1 MQESIKNAIRNSLK
15 SGYSF
20 YAYGTRDGFVFGA
33 QIDADFI
40 GTTGFKIVPFTETSA
55 NGTTIFRQ
63 YDETDLPTSSADKQL
78 KPVVALSTPKSDYIE
93 CLSDCIATIRTS
105 PTLRKVVISR
115 VIKRAIDDV
124 DWTSFMDRLHDKN
137 PDSFT
142 FIYSTPQ
149 TGAWIGVSPEIIGDY
164 HDGTFSTMALAG
176 TRLKGESVWSAKDIE
191 EQEFVSNYIAERI
204 KNAGFDYTVSD
215 KFTLP
220 AGNVEHICN
229 MFTIKESDIRKMLD
243 LVDLLHPTPA
253 LAGTPKKEAVEYIL
267 SHEHHNRE
275 CYGGYIGPFDARSF
289 HFAVNL
295 RSMCFDEHAVAV
307 FVGSGITDKS
317 VPESEYAETQAKS
330 EIIIKN
336 LARPAFCKNQ
346 K

>member
-1 MQESIKNAIRNSLK
+1 MQESIKQAIRNSLK
-15 SGYSF
+15 FGYSF
-20 YAYGTRDGFVFGA
+20 YAYSTRDGFVFGA
-33 QIDADFI
+33 QIDDDFT
-40 GTTGFKIVPFTETSA
+40 GTNGFKIVPFTDSGA
-55 NGTTIFRQ
+55 NGITIFRQ

-78 KPVVALSTPKSDYIE
+78 KPVAALSTPKSDYID
-93 CLSDCIATIRTS
+93 CLSDCISTIRTS

-115 VIKRAIDDV
+115 VIKRAISDV
-124 DWTSFMDRLHDKN
+124 DWPGFIEQLHDKN

-142 FIYSTPQ
+142 FIYNTPHS
-149 TGAWIGVSPEIIGDY
+149 GVWIGVSPEIIGDY
-164 HDGTFSTMALAG
+164 SDGKFSTMALAG

-229 MFTIKESDIRKMLD
+229 MFTVRESDIRKMLD

-253 LAGTPKKEAVEYIL
+253 LAGTPKDEAVEYIL
-267 SHEHHNRE
+267 SLEHHNRE
-275 CYGGYIGPFDARSF
+275 CYGGYIGPFDAQSF

-295 RSMCFDEHAVAV
+295 RSMCFDERTVAV

-317 VPESEYAETQAKS
+317 IPESEYAETQAKS
-330 EIIIKN
+330 EVILNTLTKLN
-336 LARPAFCKNQ
+336 HK
-346 K
+346 

>member
-20 YAYGTRDGFVFGA
+20 YAYGTRDGFSFGA
-33 QIDADFI
+33 QIDADF
-40 GTTGFKIVPFTETSA
+40 TGSAGFRIVPFTGTSA
-55 NGTTIFRQ
+55 NGITIFRQ

-78 KPVVALSTPKSDYIE
+78 KPVAALSTPKSDYID
-93 CLSDCIATIRTS
+93 CLNDCISTIRTS

-115 VIKRAIDDV
+115 VIKLAIDDV

-164 HDGTFSTMALAG
+164 RDGKFSTMALAG

-229 MFTIKESDIRKMLD
+229 MFTVRESDIRKMLD

-253 LAGTPKKEAVEYIL
+253 LAGTPKDEAVEYIL
-267 SHEHHNRE
+267 SLEHHNRE
-275 CYGGYIGPFDARSF
+275 CYGGYIGPFDAQSF

-295 RSMCFDEHAVAV
+295 RSMCFDERTVAV

-317 VPESEYAETQAKS
+317 IPESEYAETQAKS
-330 EIIIKN
+330 EVILKT
-336 LARPAFCKNQ
+336 LQ
-346 K
+346 ELS

>member
-1 MQESIKNAIRNSLK
+1 MQESIKQAIRNSLK
-15 SGYSF
+15 FGYSF
-20 YAYGTRDGFVFGA
+20 YAYSTRDGFVFGA
-33 QIDADFI
+33 QIDDDFT
-40 GTTGFKIVPFTETSA
+40 GTNGFKIVPFTDSGA
-55 NGTTIFRQ
+55 NGITIFRQ

-78 KPVVALSTPKSDYIE
+78 KPVAALSTPKSDYID
-93 CLSDCIATIRTS
+93 CLSDCISTIRTS

-115 VIKRAIDDV
+115 VIKRAISDV
-124 DWTSFMDRLHDKN
+124 DWPGFIEQLHDKN

-142 FIYSTPQ
+142 FIYNTPHS
-149 TGAWIGVSPEIIGDY
+149 GVWIGVSPEIIGDY
-164 HDGTFSTMALAG
+164 SDGKFSTMALAG

-229 MFTIKESDIRKMLD
+229 MFTVRESDIRKMLD

-253 LAGTPKKEAVEYIL
+253 LAGTPKDEAVEYIL
-267 SHEHHNRE
+267 SLEHHNRE
-275 CYGGYIGPFDARSF
+275 CYGGYIGPFDAQSF

-295 RSMCFDEHAVAV
+295 RSMCFDERTVAV

-317 VPESEYAETQAKS
+317 IPESEYAETQAKS
-330 EIIIKN
+330 EIILKN
-336 LARPAFCKNQ
+336 LDRLRFANNK

>member
-1 MQESIKNAIRNSLK
+1 IS
-15 SGYSF
+15 
-20 YAYGTRDGFVFGA
+20 
-33 QIDADFI
+33 
-40 GTTGFKIVPFTETSA
+40 
-55 NGTTIFRQ
+55 
-63 YDETDLPTSSADKQL
+63 
-78 KPVVALSTPKSDYIE
+78 
-93 CLSDCIATIRTS
+93 TIRTS

-115 VIKRAIDDV
+115 VIKRAISDV
-124 DWTSFMDRLHDKN
+124 DWPGFIEQLHDKN

-142 FIYSTPQ
+142 FIYNTPHS
-149 TGAWIGVSPEIIGDY
+149 GVWIGVSPEIIGDY
-164 HDGTFSTMALAG
+164 SDGKFSTMALAG

-229 MFTIKESDIRKMLD
+229 MFTVRESDIRKMLD

-253 LAGTPKKEAVEYIL
+253 LAGTPKDEAVEYIL

-275 CYGGYIGPFDARSF
+275 CYGGYIGPFDAQSF

-295 RSMCFDEHAVAV
+295 RSMCFDERTVAV

-317 VPESEYAETQAKS
+317 IPESEYAETQAKS
-330 EIIIKN
+330 EVILKT
-336 LARPAFCKNQ
+336 LQ
-346 K
+346 ELS

>member
-1 MQESIKNAIRNSLK
+1 MQESIKQAIRNSLK
-15 SGYSF
+15 FGYSF
-20 YAYGTRDGFVFGA
+20 YAYSTRDGFVFGA
-33 QIDADFI
+33 QIDDDFT
-40 GTTGFKIVPFTETSA
+40 GTNGFKIVPFTDSGA
-55 NGTTIFRQ
+55 NGITIFRQ

-78 KPVVALSTPKSDYIE
+78 KPVAALSTPKSDYID
-93 CLSDCIATIRTS
+93 CLSDCISTIRTS

-115 VIKRAIDDV
+115 VIKRAISDV
-124 DWTSFMDRLHDKN
+124 DWPGFIEQLHDKN

-142 FIYSTPQ
+142 FIYNTPHS
-149 TGAWIGVSPEIIGDY
+149 GVWIGVSPEIIGDY
-164 HDGTFSTMALAG
+164 SDGKFSTMALAG

-229 MFTIKESDIRKMLD
+229 MFTVRESDIRKMLD

-253 LAGTPKKEAVEYIL
+253 LAGTPKDEAVEYIL

-275 CYGGYIGPFDARSF
+275 CYGGYIGPFDAQSF

-295 RSMCFDEHAVAV
+295 RSMCFDERTVAV

-317 VPESEYAETQAKS
+317 IPESEYAETQAKS
-330 EIIIKN
+330 EVILKT
-336 LARPAFCKNQ
+336 LQ
-346 K
+346 ELS

>member
-1 MQESIKNAIRNSLK
+1 MQESIKNAIHNSLK
-15 SGYSF
+15 FGYSF
-20 YAYGTRDGFVFGA
+20 YAYGTRNGFVFGA
-33 QIDADFI
+33 QIDDDFT
-40 GTTGFKIVPFTETSA
+40 GTNGFKIVPFTDSGA
-55 NGTTIFRQ
+55 NGITIFRQ

-78 KPVVALSTPKSDYIE
+78 KPVAALSTPKSDYID
-93 CLSDCIATIRTS
+93 CLSDCISTIRTS

-115 VIKRAIDDV
+115 VIKRAISDV
-124 DWTSFMDRLHDKN
+124 DWPGFIEQLHDKN

-142 FIYSTPQ
+142 FIYNTPHS
-149 TGAWIGVSPEIIGDY
+149 GVWIGVSPEIIGDY
-164 HDGTFSTMALAG
+164 SDGKFSTMALAG

-229 MFTIKESDIRKMLD
+229 MFTVRESDIRKMLD

-253 LAGTPKKEAVEYIL
+253 LAGTPKDRAVEYIL
-267 SHEHHNRE
+267 ANERHNRE
-275 CYGGYIGPFDARSF
+275 CYGGYIGPFDERSF

-295 RSMCFDEHAVAV
+295 RSLCFDEHTVAV

-330 EIIIKN
+330 EVIIKT
-336 LARPAFCKNQ
+336 LQ
-346 K
+346 ELS

>member
-1 MQESIKNAIRNSLK
+1 MQESIKNAIHNSLK
-15 SGYSF
+15 FGYSF
-20 YAYGTRDGFVFGA
+20 YAYGTRNGFVFGA
-33 QIDADFI
+33 QIDEDFI
-40 GTTGFKIVPFTETSA
+40 GTNGFKIVPFTDSGA
-55 NGTTIFRQ
+55 NGITIFRQ
-63 YDETDLPTSSADKQL
+63 YDETDLPASSADKQL
-78 KPVVALSTPKSDYIE
+78 KPVAALSTPKSDYID
-93 CLSDCIATIRTS
+93 CLNDCIATIRTS

-115 VIKRAIDDV
+115 VIKRAISDV
-124 DWTSFMDRLHDKN
+124 DWPGFIEQLHDKN

-164 HDGTFSTMALAG
+164 SDGKFSTMALAG

-229 MFTIKESDIRKMLD
+229 MFTVRESDIRKMLD

-253 LAGTPKKEAVEYIL
+253 LAGTPKDRAVEYIL
-267 SHEHHNRE
+267 ANERHNRE
-275 CYGGYIGPFDARSF
+275 CYGGYIGPFDAQSF

-295 RSMCFDEHAVAV
+295 RSMCFDERSVAV

-317 VPESEYAETQAKS
+317 IPESEYAETQAKS
-330 EIIIKN
+330 EVILKT
-336 LARPAFCKNQ
+336 LQ
-346 K
+346 ELS

>member
-1 MQESIKNAIRNSLK
+1 MQESIKQAIRNSLK
-15 SGYSF
+15 FGYSF
-20 YAYGTRDGFVFGA
+20 YAYSTRDGFVFGA
-33 QIDADFI
+33 QIDDDFT
-40 GTTGFKIVPFTETSA
+40 GTNGFKIVPFTDSGA
-55 NGTTIFRQ
+55 NGITIFRQ

-78 KPVVALSTPKSDYIE
+78 KPVAALSTPKSDYID
-93 CLSDCIATIRTS
+93 CLNDCIATIRTS

-115 VIKRAIDDV
+115 VIKRAISDA
-124 DWTSFMDRLHDKN
+124 DWPGFIEQLHDKN

-164 HDGTFSTMALAG
+164 SDGKFSTMALAG

-229 MFTIKESDIRKMLD
+229 MFTVRESDIRKMLE

-253 LAGTPKKEAVEYIL
+253 LAGTPKDEAVEYIL
-267 SHEHHNRE
+267 SLEHHNRE
-275 CYGGYIGPFDARSF
+275 CYGGYIGPFDAQSF

-295 RSMCFDEHAVAV
+295 RSMCFDERTVAV

-317 VPESEYAETQAKS
+317 IPESEYAETQAKS
-330 EIIIKN
+330 EVILKT
-336 LARPAFCKNQ
+336 LQ
-346 K
+346 ELS